1 MMLTRRG
8 VARGIALSPIL
19 AGSRSGSARAEV
31 SSAANVVVYCDPA
44 LRGAIE
50 DAGRA
55 FTARTGARA
64 NVFCAAPWMM
74 LAQIERV
81 TQNDV
86 LISGTAVL
94 DDAATRGLIKPETR
108 LPLGR
113 NGLVLAARIGGASTP
128 RTRADAIQALIG
140 AGPLAIPDAT
150 SLTTIDAAGAL
161 ARIGMSAPYGFKTLG
176 AADEADVAFL
186 VAGGVALLGLL
197 STTAARADARLTE
210 AAILPESVPAAYE
223 AAVSVITRS
232 PNATRFLDFLRTKEA
247 RARLGEAGLA
257 GLS

>member
-8 VARGIALSPIL
+8 AARGIALSPLL
-19 AGSRSGSARAEV
+19 AGSRSGAARAAA
-31 SSAANVVVYCDPA
+31 SGAANVVVYCDPA
-44 LRGAIE
+44 LRAAIE

-55 FTARTGARA
+55 FTAQAGARV

-86 LISGTAVL
+86 LISGTAAL
-94 DDAATRGLIKPETR
+94 DEAAARGLIKPETR

-113 NGLVLAARIGGASTP
+113 DGLVLAARIGGASTP
-128 RTRADAIQALIG
+128 RTGAEAIRALIG

-161 ARIGMSAPYGFKTLG
+161 ARIGLSPPYDFKILG

-186 VAGGVALLGLL
+186 VASGAARLGLVPV
-197 STTAARADARLTE
+197 TAARADPVLTE
-210 AAILPESVPAAYE
+210 AAVLPEGAPLSYE
-223 AAVSVITRS
+223 AAISVITRS
-232 PNATRFLDFLRTKEA
+232 PNAARFMDFLRTKEA
-247 RARLGEAGLA
+247 RARLGAAGLA
-257 GLS
+257 